1 MRVTT
6 TSSGPSPAVRRR
18 RLLLAVGAAAVIAL
32 IVGTM
37 AFGLSGAEVS
47 FEGPDEELINQEGLA
62 ELAFEATAEPPEALD
77 EATVTLDGED
87 VTDQAERD
95 GDTLRYVP
103 GELEDGEHEVEIT
116 VAGSGGND
124 SETWTFIVDATPPEL
139 EITEPDGG
147 VVFRNQDTVVAGTTD
162 PDAELELE
170 GETVELDGDG
180 AFEVTFDEP
189 PAETLT
195 LTATDAAGNVTTEQ
209 LELTVLRTRIEV
221 DEIRG
226 VHVTGNA
233 WLHDGLRG
241 QVIEMIEDGRINT
254 VQLDVKGES
263 GRIYNSTDIDLANE
277 MEASFEFYD
286 LEDVVDELH
295 DMGVHVIARI
305 VAFRDP
311 YLGEWA
317 QDNGRMELLAQTPDG
332 EPYLGQY
339 PCCFLNFAHQ
349 EVIDY
354 NIDLAVEA
362 ARAGVDGILWDYV
375 RRPDGDPEG
384 LVYEGLAGDDDDAAT
399 LEEAVVDFVAEAD
412 ERIAPYHVE
421 HGASV
426 YGIAATRPT
435 QIAQDIEAMV
445 HHLDY
450 VAPMLYPT
458 HWGPGEYDVADP
470 VRQPYDIIHRS
481 LEAFLDLAEASGR
494 ARVVPWLED
503 SNYPVSLGVSDR
515 GEYVREQIRASAD
528 RDVHEWI
535 MWDSHVNYT
544 VDAYD
549 PVDD

>member
-6 TSSGPSPAVRRR
+6 TSSSGPSAAVRRR
-18 RLLLAVGAAAVIAL
+18 RLLFAVGAAVIIAL
-32 IVGTM
+32 VVGTM
-37 AFGLSGAEVS
+37 AFGGDDTEIS

-62 ELAFEATAEPPEALD
+62 ELAFVATAEPAGVLD
-77 EATVTLDGED
+77 EATVTHDGEE

-95 GDTLRYVP
+95 GDTLRYAP
-103 GELEDGEHEVEIT
+103 GELDDGEHEVEIA
-116 VAGSGGND
+116 VGSGGNR
-124 SETWTFIVDATPPEL
+124 SESWTFTVDATPPEL
-139 EITEPDGG
+139 EITQPDGG
-147 VVFRNQDTVVAGTTD
+147 VVFLNQDTVVVGSTD
-162 PDAELELE
+162 PDAQLELE
-170 GETVELDGDG
+170 GESVEVDGDG

-195 LTATDAAGNVTTEQ
+195 LVATDAAGNVTTEQ
-209 LELTVLRTRIEV
+209 IELTILRSRIEV

-233 WLHDGLRG
+233 WRHDGLRG
-241 QVIEMIEDGRINT
+241 QVIEMIEDGKINT

-263 GRIYNSTDIDLANE
+263 GRIYNNTDVELANE
-277 MEASFEFYD
+277 MEASFGFYD

-317 QDNGRMELLAQTPDG
+317 QDNDRMYLLAQTTDG
-332 EPYLGQY
+332 QPYLGQY
-339 PCCFLNFAHQ
+339 PCCFLNFAHD
-349 EVIDY
+349 EVIEY

-375 RRPDGDPEG
+375 RRPDGDPEQ
-384 LVYEGLAGDDDDAAT
+384 LVYDGLSDDDSAST
-399 LEEAVVDFVAEAD
+399 LEEAVIDFVERAD
-412 ERIAPYHVE
+412 EAIAPYHVE

-445 HHLDY
+445 HHVDY

-458 HWGPGEYDVADP
+458 HWGPGEYDVANP
-470 VRQPYDIIHRS
+470 VQQPYDIIYRS
-481 LEAFLDLAEASGR
+481 LEEFLELAEASGR

-515 GEYVREQIRASAD
+515 GQYVREQIRAAGN
-528 RDVHEWI
+528 RDVNEWI

-544 VDAYD
+544 ADAYD
-549 PVDD
+549 VHDD